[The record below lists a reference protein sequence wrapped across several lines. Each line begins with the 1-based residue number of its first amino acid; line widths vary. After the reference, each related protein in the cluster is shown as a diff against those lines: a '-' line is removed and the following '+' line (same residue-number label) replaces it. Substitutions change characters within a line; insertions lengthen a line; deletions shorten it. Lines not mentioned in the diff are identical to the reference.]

1 MMNSLKGLKKAL
13 ILIPVIL
20 TLIPRTAFAQDI
32 IDSISISRNLK
43 NENFLNAIQ
52 SYNNGEYDRATT
64 LLYKVLGEDKGNDAA
79 YYYLAS
85 IAIRNKDLPSGE
97 LLVKKAIEIDSSNY
111 WYRDLYAKLLIASNR
126 IGEAIGIYEGLIETY
141 PSKTDIY
148 YTLINL
154 YLGQND
160 IEKSKETLDKI
171 ETVSG
176 KTEATAL
183 ARFNIFSIHREWN
196 EAIEYLT
203 EFDREFPSPKIEAL
217 IGDLYTNVYN
227 DSLALHYYNKALEN
241 APDFDLAKF
250 GIAEIYRRNGEYE
263 SYFKH
268 IIPFVSNPNI
278 NTSTLRDYLTG
289 ILSTPGFIKNGGA
302 ALDTMIW
309 RCTSTHQADSALSYI
324 CASYFYQTGDSEKS
338 IEILKKN
345 CELFPN
351 DLPPFFVYLSMLFR
365 NNDWQTVEQ
374 AGRQAIEKFGENPNI
389 IEAIGLSYYHRE
401 MKERAIESYNYLI
414 NVLRRDGRDTSFI
427 LSAYTTL
434 ADMYHDA
441 NQSKQSFANY
451 EKALKI
457 DKNYLPALN
466 NYAYYL
472 SLHNQKMK
480 KALAM
485 SKITIE
491 KEPDNPTY
499 VDTYAWIL
507 YLMGQYPEAKAM
519 LKHAMLYGGTESGD
533 ILDHYAEVL
542 YAMKEYDLA
551 FIYWEQAKAKGAE
564 GDIAEKIEKR
574 KAAIERK

>member
-1 MMNSLKGLKKAL
+1 MNSLKGLKKAL
-13 ILIPVIL
+13 ILIPFVL
-20 TLIPRTAFAQDI
+20 TLIPCTAFAQDI
-32 IDSISISRNLK
+32 IDSINISRNLK
-43 NENFLNAIQ
+43 NEKFLDAMQ
-52 SYNNGEYDRATT
+52 SYNNKEYDRART
-64 LLYKVLGEDKGNDAA
+64 LLYEVIGKDKGNDAA
-79 YYYLAS
+79 YYYLAK
-85 IAIRNKDLPSGE
+85 IAINSDDFPSGE
-97 LLVKKAIEIDSSNY
+97 LLLKKAIEIDSSNY
-111 WYRDLYAKLLIASNR
+111 YYKDLYALLLITPDR
-126 IGEAIGIYEGLIETY
+126 IDEAIAIYESLIETY

-148 YTLINL
+148 DTLVRL
-154 YLGQND
+154 YLAKND
-160 IEKSKETLDKI
+160 IEKATETLNKI
-171 ETVSG
+171 ETISG

-183 ARFNIFSIHREWN
+183 ARFNIFSIHKEWN

-203 EFDREFPSPKIEAL
+203 EFDREFPLPKIEAL

-227 DSLALHYYNKALEN
+227 DSLALHYYNKALKG

-250 GIAEIYRRNGEYE
+250 GIAEIYRRNGKYE
-263 SYFKH
+263 MYFRH
-268 IIPFVSNPNI
+268 IIPFVSNPNL
-278 NTSTLRDYLTG
+278 NTSTLRDYLTR

-309 RCTSTHQADSALSYI
+309 ACTSSHQADSTLSYI
-324 CASYFYQTGDSEKS
+324 CASYFSRRGDNEKS

-351 DLPPFFVYLSMLFR
+351 ELPPFFVYLSMLFR
-365 NNDWQTVEQ
+365 NSDWQAVEQ
-374 AGRQAIEKFGENPNI
+374 AGREAIEKFGENPDI
-389 IEAIGLSYYHRE
+389 IQAIGLSYYHRE
-401 MKERAIESYNYLI
+401 MRERAIESYKYLI
-414 NVLRRDGRDTSFI
+414 NVLLRDGRDTSFI

-472 SLHNQKMK
+472 SLHNQKLK

-499 VDTYAWIL
+499 ADTYAWIL

-519 LKHAMLYGGTESGD
+519 LKHAMLYGGTVSGD

-551 FIYWEQAKAKGAE
+551 LIYWEQAKAKGAK
-564 GDIAEKIEKR
+564 GDIAEKIER
-574 KAAIERK
+574 LKAAIERK